1 MELTVLGCT
10 GSYPGPG
17 DVCSGYLVR
26 GGGVNLW
33 LDAGPGTL
41 AQLQRYID
49 LDELDG
55 VVLTHAHPDHWADA
69 LTWHIAVRY
78 LRKRV
83 GVPVWSPRRVRQLA
97 EEVNG
102 DIGRACDWD
111 AVASGDGASLGGL
124 TLSFSRTDHG
134 PETLAVRID
143 EDGGASLGYSAD
155 TGPDWSLD
163 RLGADLDMALCE
175 ASLTTNQERSVQHL
189 SARQA
194 GDLARQAGVSQLVVT
209 HFPPGVD
216 PARQQADAA
225 EAFGRPVLCASQGA
239 TFEVRADG

>member
-17 DVCSGYLVR
+17 DVCSGYLVE
-26 GGGVNLW
+26 GGGVRLW
-33 LDAGPGTL
+33 LDCGPGTL
-41 AQLQRYID
+41 ARLQDHCD

-55 VVLTHAHPDHWADA
+55 VVVTHSHPDHWSDVAS
-69 LTWHIAVRY
+69 WHIAVRY

-83 GVPVWSPRRVRQLA
+83 GVPVFSPERVRELV
-97 EEVNG
+97 EGING
-102 DIGRACDWD
+102 GIGKEADW
-111 AVASGDGASLGGL
+111 AVVATGDRVSLGGL
-124 TLSFSRTDHG
+124 ALTFSRTDHG

-143 EDGGASLGYSAD
+143 EDGGGSLAYSAD

-163 RLGADLDMALCE
+163 RLGAGIDLALCE
-175 ASLTTNQERSVQHL
+175 ASLTSTQERTVQHL

-194 GDLARQAGVSQLVVT
+194 GELARQAGVGQLVVT

-216 PARQQADAA
+216 PGRQQADAA
-225 EAFGRPVLCASQGA
+225 EAFGAPVGLASRDA
-239 TFEVRADG
+239 HFTV